1 MKFLDMLRKIDAD
14 PEKSAQSTDN
24 ASSHASQE
32 KSAVDKNSQNT
43 DQKNEVVE
51 EKHEEKE
58 QLPVTTHDKR
68 VNIEEQMDQLSH
80 HYAQL
85 RNDLKTNLFSE
96 KDAHETK
103 KETLDNYLG
112 TLKRDQK
119 ESNEKLADVKAQN
132 DDAETERLA
141 GVHADQKEQ
150 VALLDNF
157 KSQQQELSDKISDNQ
172 SKLSNAKDE
181 LTKNEQAEANMSS
194 SIKEEKDLQKMMVLM
209 EEQKKSIDKLYKER
223 EDIQATIDDIKATI
237 DSLQTELDEANKNIN
252 DTSSNIDMLKSKA
265 NQIEDKIKNDRNYR
279 IETKAGLERHLQ
291 SLADEREKIES
302 ELEEVNGNIDYLEKY
317 IKDVF
322 HSAYLVRDV
331 YLDKDKDYY
340 VTADAFETES
350 QQRDVFDMIQFLEA
364 KLQKPVTLVS
374 SFYNNHLNELV
385 DHNAKVAKVH
395 IPNVVS
401 LFDQLQASPN
411 PTDKT
416 VTIPENDGWVTR
428 TDVKSH
434 DTVIYDQS
442 NTLLM
447 TVEYDNTN
455 DDKKIDR
462 INYYKNEQV
471 VKANIY
477 NAAGQLSS
485 VQNFNK
491 EKVLTEQ
498 NFYRTDGSIV
508 LTIIFEDN
516 KPTSYQ
522 LFDKNGLLEHD
533 FNSKAE
539 LITWWLE
546 SISPDTQNAIF
557 VGSTDDQL
565 YQLIIKEDKLNSDQ
579 TISLLQNVSD
589 NIENVIKSLDKNQD
603 VNNILV
609 QFSKDLHAIESATNR
624 DISVSVIR
632 TSNSSNLALPES
644 LEI

>member
-1 MKFLDMLRKIDAD
+1 MKFLDILRKIDAD
-14 PEKSAQSTDN
+14 PEKSAPSTDT
-24 ASSHASQE
+24 ASSKAPQE
-32 KSAVDKNSQNT
+32 NSSTDEKSQNT

-51 EKHEEKE
+51 EKAEEKE

-96 KDAHETK
+96 KDEHETK
-103 KETLDNYLG
+103 KDTLDNYLG

-119 ESNEKLADVKAQN
+119 ESNEKLADIKAQN

-150 VALLDNF
+150 NELLDNF
-157 KSQQQELSDKISDNQ
+157 KTQQQELSDKISDNQ
-172 SKLSNAKDE
+172 SKLSNAQDE
-181 LTKNEQAEANMSS
+181 LTKNEQSEADMSS

-223 EDIQATIDDIKATI
+223 EDIQSKINDIKATI
-237 DSLQTELDEANKNIN
+237 DSLQTELDETNKNIN
-252 DTSSNIDMLKSKA
+252 GTSSNIDMLKSKA

-302 ELEEVNGNIDYLEKY
+302 ELEEVNGNIDYLGKY

-340 VTADAFETES
+340 VTADSFETES
-350 QQRDVFDMIQFLEA
+350 QQRDVFDMVQFLEA

-374 SFYNNHLNELV
+374 TFYNNHLNELV
-385 DHNAKVAKVH
+385 DHNAKLAKVH

-416 VTIPENDGWVTR
+416 VEIPENDGWVTR

-434 DTVIYDQS
+434 DTVIYDQG

-462 INYYKNEQV
+462 INYYKNDQV

-508 LTIIFEDN
+508 LTIIFEDS

-557 VGSTDDQL
+557 VGSIDDQL
-565 YQLIIKEDKLNSDQ
+565 YQLIIKEDKLDSDQ

-603 VNNILV
+603 VTNILV
-609 QFSKDLHAIESATNR
+609 QFSKDLHAIESETNR